1 MVEILN
7 GLAGGAFAKII
18 ETRNDN
24 EALAGLIQNEADVA
38 EIGVSDVLELGQ
50 RAGRPDA
57 EHVAARVKLAI
68 EGFDRLRRLLGGER
82 DVNGRENAAR
92 ERKQVS

>member
-7 GLAGGAFAKII
+7 GLAGSAFAKIV

-24 EALAGLIQNEADVA
+24 EALAGLIQDEADVA
-38 EIGVSDVLELGQ
+38 EISVSDVLELGQ
-50 RAGRPDA
+50 RAGRPDTN
-57 EHVAARVKLAI
+57 HGAAGVELAI
-68 EGFDRLRRLLGGER
+68 KGFYRFRRLLGGER